1 MSDAATT
8 GQTPTD
14 PGTAAPADATVA
26 ADQGA
31 TLLGDAAAPTGEQ
44 QTQQTDAAA
53 DGSTDAKVGEADTDA
68 KPQGAPE
75 EYADFSLPDG
85 YTLDAELGGELKTI
99 AKELNLTQEQAQKL
113 ADLGAKQSQKFQSAQ
128 AEQLKAAKETWA
140 GEAKADKEFGG
151 DKFGENIAVAK
162 KALDTFGNDALKTML
177 NETGLGNHPE
187 VIRFFV
193 KAGQSISEDRF
204 VAGDRAAHSNADTAR
219 VLYGNT
225 TK

>member
-14 PGTAAPADATVA
+14 PGTAAPTEA
-26 ADQGA
+26 
-31 TLLGDAAAPTGEQ
+31 AAAPAQGTTLLDGAAAPEGEQ
-44 QTQQTDAAA
+44 QTQQPDAAA
-53 DGSTDAKVGEADTDA
+53 EGSTEAKEGEAEA

-75 EYADFSLPDG
+75 EYADFSLPEG
-85 YTLDAELGGELKTI
+85 YTLDAELGGELKTL

-113 ADLGAKQSQKFQSAQ
+113 ADLGAKQSSKFQSVQ
-128 AEQLKAAKETWA
+128 AEALKAAQETWA
-140 GEAKADKEFGG
+140 AEAKADKDYGG
-151 DKFGENIAVAK
+151 DKFGENIATAK

-193 KAGQSISEDRF
+193 KAGKAISEDRF
-204 VAGDRAAHSNADTAR
+204 VAGDRAPRVADAAR